1 MKTIQNALTFLDT
14 VTDPS
19 LIVSV
24 INLIKT
30 YPNLFVT
37 RTFSKALGS
46 AGIRVGTIH
55 SQQENIK
62 LLLQYRDMY
71 EITGLSLKW
80 IETLLDNYL
89 YVQEYIDRV
98 KKTKAFLL
106 DKFKKN
112 NIQHITSESN
122 WIHIRGDFTI
132 PENIELRKDCK
143 VLDLGDDWIRLCISE
158 NIEDYNWL

>member
-1 MKTIQNALTFLDT
+1 
-14 VTDPS
+14 
-19 LIVSV
+19 
-24 INLIKT
+24 
-30 YPNLFVT
+30 
-37 RTFSKALGS
+37 
-46 AGIRVGTIH
+46 
-55 SQQENIK
+55 
-62 LLLQYRDMY
+62 MY

-122 WIHIRGDFTI
+122 WIHIRGDFNI